1 MKPQTFAP
9 TLLVVRTPSI
19 NYACQRCT
27 RCCRWPG
34 EVKVT
39 ADEIDA
45 IAQFLNVAP
54 ASFIDAHTRLRDNRQ
69 GLTLLEKPNGE
80 CAFLEGNDCRLQP
93 VKPQQ
98 CRDFPNKWRFPG
110 WRQVCEAIP
119 VSTVTTTDEN

>member
-1 MKPQTFAP
+1 VSA
-9 TLLVVRTPSI
+9 PSI
-19 NYACQRCT
+19 TYACQRCA

-39 ADEIDA
+39 GEEADA
-45 IAQFLNVAP
+45 IARFLELAP
-54 ASFIDAHTRLRDNRQ
+54 GAFIERHTRLRANRQ

-80 CAFLEGNDCRLQP
+80 CEFLDGVDCRLQK
-93 VKPQQ
+93 VKPAQ

-119 VSTVTTTDEN
+119 VHSRSGGN